1 MALTALLIGTV
12 TAVLGTGRVTV
23 PLIAGTTLIW
33 IWIPFVQLFTGLFF
47 VRGARAP
54 TLEALAHY
62 FETGRYWSCW
72 LLLFAAVLLLGPQPF
87 AILDWAVATAII
99 PVMLTMRALTRTARE
114 VCGASERSA
123 RRRVFVHQAITHTI
137 LVLYFGW
144 AVALWPRLAVLV
156 RS

>member
-1 MALTALLIGTV
+1 M
-12 TAVLGTGRVTV
+12 LGAGRVTV

-33 IWIPFVQLFTGLFF
+33 IWIPLVQLLTGLLF
-47 VRGARAP
+47 VRGARVP
-54 TLEALAHY
+54 TAEALARY

-72 LLLFAAVLLLGPQPF
+72 LLLFTAVLLLAPRPF
-87 AILDWAVATAII
+87 AILDWAAATALI
-99 PVMLTMRALTRTARE
+99 PVVLTTRALRKTARE

-123 RRRVFVHQAITHTI
+123 RRRALVHQAITHTI

-144 AVALWPRLAVLV
+144 AVALWPRLAALV